1 MVEWVA
7 RNTTRG
13 TVLAER
19 VAIAESLLAR
29 TRGLLGTRVLPRS
42 EALLLRPCRSV
53 HTFGMR
59 FPIDVAFC
67 RRHGETFVVMSVVEM
82 RPWRLGRPRPRAT
95 CVIEAEAG
103 AFGRWRLLPGDEL
116 EIKG

>member
-1 MVEWVA
+1 M
-7 RNTTRG
+7 TLPPH
-13 TVLAER
+13 TVVRTFGERLVGLAFRREPP
-19 VAIAESLLAR
+19 AS
-29 TRGLLGTRVLPRS
+29 GLLLPRT
-42 EALLLRPCRSV
+42 RSV

-67 RRHGETFVVMSVVEM
+67 RRQDETFVVLSVVEM
-82 RPWRLGRPRPRAT
+82 RPWRVGRPRPRAT
-95 CVIEAEAG
+95 CVIEAERG